1 MEFLIV
7 LLLIAIALGVWSVAR
22 SSRASAVAQGAAA
35 LQHEAEL
42 VRAAA
47 DAAVEAFSVPSPEAA
62 LGAPPT
68 AAPLEAGVVV
78 APGAREA
85 AKAAVEAA
93 DAAAQQARAAVR
105 FMRELLAKGV
115 PSGIDQREDPSRDLG
130 SEAESHA
137 GAAAQAA
144 LEARRA
150 LASGSLHPR
159 VLCEIAIHTHRAA
172 NEVLEANGCASDA
185 VDVGEDRAL
194 FLQEKEVYEAAWDA
208 ALQARSAAISLGAQT
223 LTTELPGSV
232 GAILATIVE
241 TYRAAAE
248 ASAAN
253 LATHDASN
261 AAFSAVYELKKAR
274 TREEIANASTAAR
287 TAIEEYKRLHSLGI
301 NARNAAEVAANTA
314 IAAAAAAQKARDAA
328 ERLVALTVEGEAARA
343 AAEAAVRT
351 AEWLEDAAEEAE
363 SKATDYDFEERE
375 ERAARHLTL
384 LESNFKKAHKDADEA
399 DNAH

>member
-1 MEFLIV
+1 MQPSNRHEQ
-7 LLLIAIALGVWSVAR
+7 R
-22 SSRASAVAQGAAA
+22 SGSCASFSPRVYPAASI
-35 LQHEAEL
+35 
-42 VRAAA
+42 R
-47 DAAVEAFSVPSPEAA
+47 
-62 LGAPPT
+62 GRT
-68 AAPLEAGVVV
+68 
-78 APGAREA
+78 
-85 AKAAVEAA
+85 
-93 DAAAQQARAAVR
+93 
-105 FMRELLAKGV
+105 LLA
-115 PSGIDQREDPSRDLG
+115 ISR
-130 SEAESHA
+130 AESHA
-137 GAAAQAA
+137 SAAAEAA

-150 LASGSLHPR
+150 FATGSLHPR

-172 NEVLEANGCASDA
+172 NEVLEANGCADGA

-194 FLQEKEVYEAAWDA
+194 MLQDSQVYEAAWNA